1 MFVVNNNAELN
12 FSVLEGRVPET
23 EDEVMIAN
31 NLLALLEKEIGDYVT
46 VQSMGVEKELL
57 IVGECQSM
65 TNQGLT
71 FRIFLDEIND
81 EFLNNSQIQVN
92 FTDNVEE
99 ETLENEITRLFG
111 SEVTLLF
118 EYTNASMLSM
128 LGVLSVVTTGV
139 ISIFAA
145 ISLIVLL
152 NLNITNVN
160 KERFNYGIYKSI
172 GMNDSNIIK
181 IYLFKNSIIN
191 IAGVMIGGLTGILV
205 TPSIM
210 NTITSTLGITD
221 FPTTIN
227 YSSILVALGI
237 VFAVTFLNALIIK
250 RNISS
255 ITPKDLLVE

>member
-1 MFVVNNNAELN
+1 
-12 FSVLEGRVPET
+12 
-23 EDEVMIAN
+23 
-31 NLLALLEKEIGDYVT
+31 
-46 VQSMGVEKELL
+46 
-57 IVGECQSM
+57 
-65 TNQGLT
+65 
-71 FRIFLDEIND
+71 
-81 EFLNNSQIQVN
+81 
-92 FTDNVEE
+92 
-99 ETLENEITRLFG
+99 
-111 SEVTLLF
+111 
-118 EYTNASMLSM
+118 
-128 LGVLSVVTTGV
+128 
-139 ISIFAA
+139 
-145 ISLIVLL
+145 
-152 NLNITNVN
+152 
-160 KERFNYGIYKSI
+160 
-172 GMNDSNIIK
+172 MNDSNIIK